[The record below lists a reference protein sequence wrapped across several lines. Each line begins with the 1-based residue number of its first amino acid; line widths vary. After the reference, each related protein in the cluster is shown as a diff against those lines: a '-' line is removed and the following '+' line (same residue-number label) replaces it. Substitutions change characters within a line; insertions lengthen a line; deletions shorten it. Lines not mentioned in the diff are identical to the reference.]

1 MKLITIANLRSS
13 GKSSIARLLAER
25 LNTTIL
31 NFDKKRDSESYNAI
45 STINIPENKS
55 IIKENDCL
63 ILQDDKTEQI
73 IRTKS
78 SYLIC
83 DLGGYFDERLV
94 DLKSDFYI
102 IPSFDDYES
111 ISESMRTAH
120 LIIKSNLKAN
130 IIFIL
135 NGAFISDKQIKKEKI
150 IEFKEHIDVNGF
162 VRFPLLYLPK
172 TNLMRKL
179 VDEASKKDDL
189 KGKFEQ
195 EIKYKNVDKFV
206 NELVGL
212 IEQKNIKAV
221 GLLCKK

>member
-1 MKLITIANLRSS
+1 LLHSFLLVVHYNLE
-13 GKSSIARLLAER
+13 LLAEI

-31 NFDKKRDSESYNAI
+31 NFDKKRDSEAYNVV

-55 IIKENDCL
+55 IIRNDDSL
-63 ILQDDKTEQI
+63 ILRDKITEQT

-78 SYLIC
+78 NFLIC

-120 LIIKSNLKAN
+120 YILKNHIQAK

-135 NGAFISDKQIKKEKI
+135 NGAFIVDKTTKDEKI
-150 IEFKEHIDVNGF
+150 KEFKEHIEVNGF
-162 VRFPLLYLPK
+162 VRFPTLFLPK
-172 TNLMRKL
+172 TTLMRKL
-179 VDEASKKDDL
+179 VDENSKKDDI

-195 EIKYKNVDKFV
+195 NIKYKNVDKLID
-206 NELVGL
+206 ELVDL
-212 IEQKNIKAV
+212 ITV
-221 GLLCKK
+221 H

>member
-1 MKLITIANLRSS
+1 MLLITTANFRSG
-13 GKSSIARLLAER
+13 GKSSIARLLAEI

-31 NFDKKRDSESYNAI
+31 NFDKKRDSEAYNVV

-55 IIKENDCL
+55 IIRNDNSL
-63 ILQDDKTEQI
+63 ILRDKITEQT

-78 SYLIC
+78 NFLIC

-120 LIIKSNLKAN
+120 YILKNNIQAK

-135 NGAFISDKQIKKEKI
+135 NGAFIVDKTTKDEKI
-150 IEFKEHIDVNGF
+150 KEFKEHIEVNGF
-162 VRFPLLYLPK
+162 VRFPTLFLPK
-172 TNLMRKL
+172 TTLMRKL
-179 VDEASKKDDL
+179 VDENSKKDDI

-195 EIKYKNVDKFV
+195 NIKYKNVDKLID
-206 NELVGL
+206 ELVDL
-212 IEQKNIKAV
+212 ITV
-221 GLLCKK
+221 HYS

>member
-1 MKLITIANLRSS
+1 MLLITTANFRSG
-13 GKSSIARLLAER
+13 GKSSIARLLAEI

-31 NFDKKRDSESYNAI
+31 NFDKKRDSEAYNVV

-55 IIKENDCL
+55 IIRNDNSL
-63 ILQDDKTEQI
+63 ILRDKITEQT

-78 SYLIC
+78 NFLIC

-120 LIIKSNLKAN
+120 YILKNHIQAK

-135 NGAFISDKQIKKEKI
+135 NGAFIVDKTTKDEKI
-150 IEFKEHIDVNGF
+150 KEFKEHIEVNGF
-162 VRFPLLYLPK
+162 VRFPTLFLPK
-172 TNLMRKL
+172 TTLMRKL
-179 VDEASKKDDL
+179 VDENSKKDDI

-195 EIKYKNVDKFV
+195 NIKYKNVDKLID
-206 NELVGL
+206 ELVDL
-212 IEQKNIKAV
+212 ITV
-221 GLLCKK
+221 H

>member
-1 MKLITIANLRSS
+1 MLLITTANFRSG
-13 GKSSIARLLAER
+13 GKSSIARLLAEI

-31 NFDKKRDSESYNAI
+31 NFDKKRDSEAYNVV

-55 IIKENDCL
+55 IIRNDDSL
-63 ILQDDKTEQI
+63 ILRDKITEQT

-78 SYLIC
+78 NFLIC

-120 LIIKSNLKAN
+120 YILKNHIQAK

-135 NGAFISDKQIKKEKI
+135 NGAFIVDKTTKDEKI
-150 IEFKEHIDVNGF
+150 KEFKEHIEVNGF
-162 VRFPLLYLPK
+162 VRFPTLFLPK
-172 TNLMRKL
+172 TTLMRKL
-179 VDEASKKDDL
+179 VDENSKKDDI

-195 EIKYKNVDKFV
+195 NIKYKNVDKLID
-206 NELVGL
+206 ELVDL
-212 IEQKNIKAV
+212 ITV
-221 GLLCKK
+221 H

>member
-1 MKLITIANLRSS
+1 MLLITTANFRSG
-13 GKSSIARLLAER
+13 GKSSIARLLAEI

-45 STINIPENKS
+45 STINIAENKS
-55 IIKENDCL
+55 IIKKDDCL

-120 LIIKSNLKAN
+120 LITKSNLKAK
-130 IIFIL
+130 IIFVL
-135 NGAFISDKQIKKEKI
+135 NGAFISDKQIKDEKTKE
-150 IEFKEHIDVNGF
+150 FQEHIEVNGF
-162 VRFPLLYLPK
+162 IRFPLLYLPK

-189 KGKFEQ
+189 KGKYEQ
-195 EIKYKNVDKFV
+195 EIKYKNVDMFV
-206 NELVGL
+206 DELVS
-212 IEQKNIKAV
+212 
-221 GLLCKK
+221 LLGISNGKI

>member
-1 MKLITIANLRSS
+1 MVLITTANFRSG
-13 GKSSIARLLAER
+13 GKSSIARLLAEK

-31 NFDKKRDSESYNAI
+31 NFDKKRDSEAYNVV

-55 IIKENDCL
+55 IIRNDDSL
-63 ILQDDKTEQI
+63 ILRDKITEQT

-78 SYLIC
+78 NFLIC

-120 LIIKSNLKAN
+120 YILKNNIKAK

-135 NGAFISDKQIKKEKI
+135 NGAFIVDKTTRDDKIK
-150 IEFKEHIDVNGF
+150 EFQEHIEVNGF
-162 VRFPLLYLPK
+162 VRFPTLFLPK
-172 TNLMRKL
+172 TTLMRKL
-179 VDEASKKDDL
+179 VDENSKKDDI

-195 EIKYKNVDKFV
+195 NIKYKNVDRFV
-206 NELVGL
+206 DELVGL
-212 IEQKNIKAV
+212 ITV
-221 GLLCKK
+221 HFS

>member
-1 MKLITIANLRSS
+1 MLLITKAKIRSN
-13 GKSSIARLLAER
+13 GKNSITRLLAEI

-31 NFDKKRDSESYNAI
+31 NFDKKRDSEAYNVV

-55 IIKENDCL
+55 IIRNDDSL
-63 ILQDDKTEQI
+63 ILRDKITEQT

-78 SYLIC
+78 NFLIC

-120 LIIKSNLKAN
+120 YILKNHIQAK

-135 NGAFISDKQIKKEKI
+135 NGAFIVDKTTKDEKI
-150 IEFKEHIDVNGF
+150 KEFKEHIEVNGF
-162 VRFPLLYLPK
+162 VRFPTLFLPK
-172 TNLMRKL
+172 TTLMRKL
-179 VDEASKKDDL
+179 VDENSKKDDI

-195 EIKYKNVDKFV
+195 NIKYKNVDKLID
-206 NELVGL
+206 ELVDL
-212 IEQKNIKAV
+212 ITV
-221 GLLCKK
+221 HYS